1 MPFDEY
7 MELCLYDPHE
17 GFFSAG
23 PLRSGKTGDFV
34 TSPEISWAFGVPV
47 GEWAEKSAPSP
58 QAALIEIGPGT
69 GSLLAQ
75 IADIWTMERDLVFAV
90 ERSASARRHVADLF
104 DGVIVAET
112 MDEIPAGIDAVIVV
126 NEVLDNIPAALAR
139 RVEDGWVEI
148 AVDVDGDGLVLVDV
162 PARVE
167 VLIWCDDIFTD
178 AHEGAVVSVQLGI
191 SDWIETLFER
201 FAAVSLCLIDY
212 GGGADELVVRDPGSV
227 VRTHHK
233 HRSGIDWLQYPSE
246 FDITVDVNIDGVVN
260 AIARSGHEAR
270 VMSQRAF
277 CLDYGLGEVIDEA
290 KEGERIAASAGQ
302 IMAQLE
308 NRSERLDMEAL
319 IDPNGLGAFQVI
331 LVDPATQG

>member
-7 MELCLYDPHE
+7 MELCLYDPRE

-34 TSPEISWAFGVPV
+34 TSPEISWAFGVPI

-58 QAALIEIGPGT
+58 QAALIEIGSGT

-90 ERSASARRHVADLF
+90 ERSASARRHVAERF
-104 DGVIVAET
+104 DGVIVAEA
-112 MDEIPAGIDAVIVV
+112 MIEIPAGIDAVIVA

-139 RVEDGWVEI
+139 RVDGGWVEI
-148 AVDVDGDGLVLVDV
+148 AVDVDGDVLVLVDV

-167 VLIWCDDIFTD
+167 VLFWCDDIFTD
-178 AHEGAVVSVQLGI
+178 AHDGAVVSAQLGVTN
-191 SDWIETLFER
+191 WIEALFER
-201 FAAVSLCLIDY
+201 FADVSLCLIDY
-212 GGGADELVVRDPGSV
+212 GGIARELTARNPGSV
-227 VRTHHK
+227 IRTYRK
-233 HRSGIDWLQYPSE
+233 QQTGINWLQHPGE
-246 FDITVDVNIDGVVN
+246 FDITVDVNVDGVVK
-260 AIARSGHEAR
+260 AITRWGHEAR

-277 CLDYGLGEVIDEA
+277 CLDYGLGEVIDDV
-290 KEGERIAASAGQ
+290 KEGEQVAASAGE
-302 IMAQLE
+302 IMSQLG

-319 IDPNGLGAFQVI
+319 VDPNGLGAFQVI
-331 LVDPATQG
+331 LVEPATQA